1 MSETSKNQSVT
12 ETLKTRVSNV
22 KCYVFNLLQNFLVN
36 MITLSMVTDKAD
48 GKFNVMKPKMM
59 F

>member
-36 MITLSMVTDKAD
+36 MITSSMVTDNAD
-48 GKFNVMKPKMM
+48 GKFNVIK
-59 F
+59 